1 MSAKLLKDRR
11 KYPRI
16 PSSDVVSFSEVERT
30 HKLGV
35 AKDFSPGGI
44 RFFAMGCEIEL
55 GKVLEV
61 HFYVGPSFIS
71 AVGRVVHATEVDG
84 LTTDIGLEFVE
95 LEPVAAAVIREFYK
109 RELQGSVSDSW
120 EDCT

>member
-1 MSAKLLKDRR
+1 MSAKRLKDRR

-16 PSSDVVSFSEVERT
+16 PSSDVVSFSEVEKS

-35 AKDFSPGGI
+35 ARDFSPGGI

-61 HFYVGPSFIS
+61 NFYVGPTFIS

-84 LTTDIGLEFVE
+84 LTNDIGLEFVE
-95 LEPVAAAVIREFYK
+95 LEPVAAALIREHYK
-109 RELQGSVSDSW
+109 EEFQGSGSDSW
-120 EDCT
+120 EDRA